1 MFVLGITGPSGA
13 GKGTAS
19 EILKK
24 YGFYHIDT
32 DRLVPEIYPAAL
44 PQLIGRFGP
53 QIAENGTVV
62 KKELAK
68 AAFSSP
74 EATAALNGILHPMI
88 MARVEELIREAEA
101 KGYAGVSVDGAALH
115 EAHAERVCDKIL
127 CILAPREER
136 LHRVVLRD
144 GIPQNAAKMRFEA
157 QKSDEYYA
165 SQSDA
170 VIVNRTVEQ
179 LEKELKA
186 LLKEWEI

>member
-32 DRLVPEIYPAAL
+32 DRLVPEIYPMAL
-44 PQLIGRFGP
+44 PQLVDRFGP
-53 QIAENGTVV
+53 QIVENGNVV

-68 AAFSSP
+68 AAFASP
-74 EATAALNGILHPMI
+74 EATAALNEILHPKI
-88 MARVEELIREAEA
+88 MDRVAELIRDAEA
-101 KGYAGVSVDGAALH
+101 AEYAGVSVDGAALH
-115 EAHAERVCDKIL
+115 EAHAEAVCDRIL

-136 LHRVVLRD
+136 LRRVVARD
-144 GIPQNAAKMRFEA
+144 GISQNAVEMRFAA

-170 VIVNRTVEQ
+170 VIINRSVEQ

-186 LLKEWEI
+186 LL